1 MDSHPAPRPA
11 EPAPHLVWLHHAI
24 KLTDLTPLGHKAA
37 TLARL
42 SQRYPV
48 PPGIVLLPSAFWHS
62 QRHCN
67 GAAIAGIPTRLSPIV
82 LAELTTALQQLC
94 PQGEWLA
101 VRSSALEEDGHH
113 QAMAG
118 QLESFLGVTADAVA
132 DKVLAVW
139 RSAFAAGVASYR
151 AQHQI
156 SDAVQPPAVLIQRL
170 IPAAAAGVSFGADP
184 VTGQRGITTIS
195 AVYGLGAA
203 LMAGEAVSD
212 RYRLNREGHILA
224 RQIADQPTAQR
235 LTTVGVQTE
244 PLEAAQRTVAVLQD
258 DQIRAVA
265 ALTRRL
271 GQELGRPQDV
281 EWAIASDQIYLLQ
294 ARPITTL
301 ATIAD
306 PDGAYCLWDNSNI
319 VESYNGVTTPLTF
332 AFARKGYTEVYQ
344 QFCRFMG
351 VSDRQIQRHRSVF
364 SNMIGCLQG
373 RIYYNLLSWYRV
385 LTLLPGYRLNARFL
399 EQMLGLSDALPDAVI
414 AELQRAN
421 RTHPLADGWRL
432 GISGL
437 RILGNYLTLR
447 SRIRAY
453 HQRLERVL
461 LSPEELAVLPEVRP
475 DELVGIYRGIE
486 QDLLAHW
493 DAPLINDFFAMI
505 FYGVLRKLAVRW
517 CGDTSSS
524 LQNDL
529 ISVAGDVISTEPA
542 QRLQQMAALVQDN
555 RAAIATLCHGSLEEI
570 QSLLQAQSEL
580 QQHYTAYLEKFGD
593 RCLEELKLESP
604 TLADDPLPLLRTL
617 GFLAQQR
624 SQPDYNPPA
633 PLPQVNR
640 TLAERQAMQA
650 LRRQPLKRW
659 IFTWVM
665 HSTRRLVRNRENL
678 RFERT
683 RVFGQARRVFLELGK
698 RFYALDL
705 LAHPN
710 DIMFLEVEEIMG
722 LVEGTASNRD
732 LRGIVAVRQQTYQ
745 HQQTLPAPPRRFET
759 RGIPDWGQPL
769 SALPTPISP
778 PTAAT
783 TWQGTGCAPG
793 RVRGRI
799 SLVSNPRQWLQAQDA
814 ESSEPRI
821 LVAQSTDP
829 GWILLFPHA
838 RGLLVERGSLLS
850 HVAIVARELGLPM
863 ISDLPA
869 ITDQLQP
876 NDWVEMDGHTGQLW
890 RIDPFADEPALESA
904 ASKSGIVP

>member
-1 MDSHPAPRPA
+1 MDSHPP
-11 EPAPHLVWLHHAI
+11 EPAPHLVWLHQANT
-24 KLTDLTPLGHKAA
+24 LTDLTSLGHKAA

-42 SQRYPV
+42 SQHYPV
-48 PPGIVLLPSAFWHS
+48 PPGIVLLPAAFWHS

-67 GAAIAGIPTRLSPIV
+67 GAAIAGIPTHLSPTV
-82 LAELTTALQQLC
+82 QAELATALQQLC

-101 VRSSALEEDGHH
+101 VRSSAPEEDGRH
-113 QAMAG
+113 QAFAG
-118 QLESFLGVTADAVA
+118 QLESFLGVASADVA
-132 DKVLAVW
+132 DRVLAVW
-139 RSAFAAGVASYR
+139 RSAFAAEITSYR
-151 AQHQI
+151 DQHQI
-156 SDAVQPPAVLIQRL
+156 GNTVQPPAVLIQRL
-170 IPAAAAGVSFGADP
+170 VPAAAAGVSFGADP

-203 LMAGEAVSD
+203 LMAGAAVSD
-212 RYRLNREGHILA
+212 RYRLNREGHILS
-224 RQIADQPTAQR
+224 RQLTDQPTAQH
-235 LTTVGVQTE
+235 LTAAGVQTQ
-244 PLEAAQRTVAVLQD
+244 PLEPAQRTAAVLPD

-281 EWAIASDQIYLLQ
+281 EWAIAGNQLYLLQ
-294 ARPITTL
+294 SRPITTL
-301 ATIAD
+301 ATTAD

-447 SRIRAY
+447 ARIRAY

-461 LSPEELAVLPEVRP
+461 LSPADLATLAEARP
-475 DELVGIYRGIE
+475 DELVRIYRGIE
-486 QDLLAHW
+486 QDLLTHW

-517 CGDTSSS
+517 CGDTSGS

-529 ISVAGDVISTEPA
+529 ISLTGDVISTEPA
-542 QRLQQMAALVQDN
+542 RRLQQMAVLVQSDG
-555 RAAIATLCHGSLEEI
+555 AAIATLCHGNLGEI
-570 QSLLQAQSEL
+570 QALLQEQSEL
-580 QQHYTAYLEKFGD
+580 QQHYRAYLEKFGD

-604 TLADDPLPLLRTL
+604 TLADDPLPLLRTI

-624 SQPDYNPPA
+624 SQPDYAPPA

-640 TLAERQAMQA
+640 TLAERQALQA
-650 LRRQPLKRW
+650 LCRQPLKRW
-659 IFTWVM
+659 LFAWVM

-705 LAHPN
+705 LAQPN

-732 LRGIVAVRQQTYQ
+732 LRGIVAVRQQTYR

-769 SALPTPISP
+769 ATLPVPTPP
-778 PTAAT
+778 PTATT

-793 RVRGRI
+793 RVQGRI
-799 SLVSNPRQWLQAQDA
+799 SLVSNPRMWLQTQD
-814 ESSEPRI
+814 SKSTEPRI

-876 NDWVEMDGHTGQLW
+876 DDWVEMDGHTGQIW
-890 RIDPFADEPALESA
+890 RIDPPDNAADAQDLALST
-904 ASKSGIVP
+904 